1 MLIQQRACNDD
12 RVGRELEKMWR
23 SQFFYHDLRIFIG
36 SIYYDIITS
45 FPSTPLR
52 LHYLLTVLHG
62 AIRP

>member
-1 MLIQQRACNDD
+1 MMI
-12 RVGRELEKMWR
+12 EWEESWR
-23 SQFFYHDLRIFIG
+23 RCGEANFFYHDLRIFIG